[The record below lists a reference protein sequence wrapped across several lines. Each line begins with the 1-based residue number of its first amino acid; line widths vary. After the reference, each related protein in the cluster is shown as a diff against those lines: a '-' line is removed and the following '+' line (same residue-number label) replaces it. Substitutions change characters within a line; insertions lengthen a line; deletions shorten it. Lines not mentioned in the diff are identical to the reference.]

1 MAKVHFPS
9 PTEAHDTPIGMEERP
24 VSFAGNGALVLV
36 VVAIIIL
43 SVAAGTAIYKVLET
57 ACASGCPQ

>member
-9 PTEAHDTPIGMEERP
+9 PAEAHDTPIGIEDRP

-36 VVAIIIL
+36 VVAMIVL
-43 SVAAGTAIYKVLET
+43 GVAAGTAIYDVLAT
-57 ACASGCPQ
+57 ACIYGCPS